1 MVLFYQAHQ
10 VRLGLRHYSVGFL
23 SIAPTAE
30 AFAQFAP
37 YAAVRCRFGDYELRF
52 AIATKAFLP
61 WLHGAVARSDG
72 HRTKLGAA
80 AT

>member
-23 SIAPTAE
+23 GIASAAE

-37 YAAVRCRFGDYELRF
+37 NAVVRCLVGDHELRF
-52 AIATKAFLP
+52 AFATEAFLP
-61 WLHGAVARSDG
+61 WLHGAIARSDG
-72 HRTKLGAA
+72 HGAKLDAA